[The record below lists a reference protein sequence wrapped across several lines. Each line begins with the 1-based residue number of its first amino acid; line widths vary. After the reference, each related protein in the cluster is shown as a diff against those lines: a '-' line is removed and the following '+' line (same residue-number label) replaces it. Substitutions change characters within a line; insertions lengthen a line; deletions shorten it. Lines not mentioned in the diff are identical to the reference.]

1 MKDSDL
7 YRKQALDSA
16 QERDEFQHAIRI
28 ITPKAWIYLI
38 VFLIIF
44 VGCLLWLIL
53 GKISSIVEGQGII
66 LAKNAAIINVMSPI
80 SGGYVSAVLVNPGQ
94 EVKKGQILATLTNPN
109 MAAEAKELRKYIEQ
123 EKAKLN
129 NLSATAQKEI
139 AIRLK
144 HIEESMNYAKTINA
158 NLKEK
163 KEHLESLLKIQE
175 TAFKKGILSR
185 LELNDMQVAY
195 YDAKEQISKNQN
207 TLVELNQNRND
218 YIESWNTKLRE
229 QQEKVAQSEFN
240 LRKLLENLNL
250 TENVYSPAD
259 GVIATNYVKKG
270 DFLTEKQT
278 LTNIITHSN
287 DLEVVAFFNA
297 NEGKK
302 IKIGM
307 PAKVFPKH
315 FNTLEFGGVVGR
327 VTYVSELPINPPSI
341 ESTVEN
347 QKLVDKFI
355 QQGPV
360 FKVKIAL
367 IHSSNTPSGYLWTT
381 SKGPHE
387 RLSIGS
393 IASVGITVKKQHP
406 LAIIIPIVESAKNW
420 MIGEND

>member
-123 EKAKLN
+123 EKTKLN

-229 QQEKVAQSEFN
+229 QQEKIAQSEFN